1 MTVENKMEES
11 SGDSSGSGDGRR
23 GEKEKEDYSIAS
35 QGHSSPGDAGGSND
49 GSATPE
55 QEQEK
60 STTHPQSTQQSP
72 TAPPPPPNG
81 GYGWICT
88 ACSATINAHTWGLN
102 SSYGVFLAHYLATDA
117 FPGATPLEYA
127 FVGSLSISIA
137 MLVSPLATTTIRY
150 FGNRA
155 CLFIGVVLESASF
168 IGASFASEIWHL
180 FLSQGVCFGLGM
192 GFLFIGSVG
201 IVPQW
206 FTSRRSL
213 ANGIATSGSGLGGL
227 VYSLAAGAMIRSIG
241 LPWAFRTLGIICF
254 VVNATC
260 AALMRDRN
268 KIIGTTFLA
277 FDVNI
282 LVRPEYILIA
292 LWGWFSM
299 LAYVVLI
306 FSLANYA
313 NEIGLSASQAAT
325 ISALF
330 NFGQFL
336 GRPPIGYFSD
346 TVGRLNM
353 AGGTTFLAG
362 LFALAIWIPAKN
374 YGVLI
379 FYSIVGGTVAGT
391 FWCTIAP
398 VTAEVVGLKHVSS
411 GLNLMWLAI
420 TLPVTFSEPIALE
433 MADGTGS
440 YLGTQLWTGL
450 MYIAASLCVL
460 LLRGWKIGVEEELKR
475 MKEEGSEELE
485 VSGEDPVRARVA
497 GRRVIWREFW
507 RWRKI

>member
-1 MTVENKMEES
+1 MVERDPKMKVEDES
-11 SGDSSGSGDGRR
+11 HDNEFD
-23 GEKEKEDYSIAS
+23 SIAS
-35 QGHSSPGDAGGSND
+35 RGHEGRD
-49 GSATPE
+49 GSSGPS
-55 QEQEK
+55 QEK
-60 STTHPQSTQQSP
+60 SPALQQP
-72 TAPPPPPNG
+72 EDQQQQMQTKPKVPPPPNG
-81 GYGWICT
+81 GYGWVCT
-88 ACSATINAHTWGLN
+88 ACAATINAHTWGLN

-137 MLVSPLATTTIRY
+137 MLVSPLATMMIRFY
-150 FGNRA
+150 GNRP
-155 CLFIGVVLESASF
+155 CLFVGVILESASF
-168 IGASFASEIWHL
+168 IGASFSTEIWHL
-180 FLSQGVCFGLGM
+180 FLSQGICFGLGM

-206 FTSRRSL
+206 FTTKRSF
-213 ANGIATSGSGLGGL
+213 ANGISASGSGLGGL
-227 VYSLAAGAMIRSIG
+227 VYSLAAGAMIRTIG

-254 VVNATC
+254 VVNSTC

-313 NEIGLSASQAAT
+313 NEIGLDASQAA
-325 ISALF
+325 IVSALF

-362 LFALAIWIPAKN
+362 LFALAIWIPAKS

-379 FYSIVGGTVAGT
+379 FYAIIGGTTAGT

-450 MYIAASLCVL
+450 IYIAASLCIL
-460 LLRGWKIGVEEELKR
+460 LLRGWKMGSNDELRR
-475 MKEEGSEELE
+475 MKEEGSEQLE
-485 VSGEDPVRARVA
+485 DVSGEDPMRARLA
-497 GRRVIWREFW
+497 GRKVIWKQFW